1 MTTVTIEKRN
11 HRGEFVLEYT
21 GELVNQDAY
30 SICVQA
36 IFERREAN
44 LGFVVFR
51 QGDLFIEWFFSDRWF
66 NIFEVHEGES
76 ETIKGWY
83 CNITRPAF
91 FDGDRIWADDLALDI
106 FVMPNGALIML
117 DEDEFSQLELTTEER
132 MATLRAIETL
142 RAMVAN
148 RAAPFHRIA

>member
-1 MTTVTIEKRN
+1 VTKVTIEKRN

-30 SICVQA
+30 SVCVQA
-36 IFERREAN
+36 VFERREAN

-51 QGDLFIEWFFSDRWF
+51 QGDVFIEWFFADRWF
-66 NIFEVHEGES
+66 NIFEVHDGDS

-83 CNITRPAF
+83 CNITRPAVF
-91 FDGDRIWADDLALDI
+91 ETDRLWADDLELDI
-106 FVMPNGALIML
+106 FVMPNGAIIML
-117 DEDEFSQLELTTEER
+117 DEDEFSQLELSTDER

-148 RAAPFHRIA
+148 RAVPFHRIA